1 MYIQWCWI
9 LIFVSIMTVASITFN
24 PICVLV
30 PGDLPTWR
38 VLTFLR
44 YFWCFLSRGHYT
56 SELFPMLEFMRHSYQ
71 CTVRNSFKCDLNR
84 DKPKVAVYAK
94 CVLWASCNWIFHI
107 ITELNIS
114 NDKQQSECEKLEL
127 IWVIPNNSRTFFMW
141 RLHLLDF
148 NVHSLF
154 LLI

>member
-44 YFWCFLSRGHYT
+44 YLWCFLSRGYYT
-56 SELFPMLEFMRHSYQ
+56 SELFPMLEFMIHLYQ
-71 CTVRNSFKCDLNR
+71 YTVRNSFKCDLNR
-84 DKPKVAVYAK
+84 DKV
-94 CVLWASCNWIFHI
+94 
-107 ITELNIS
+107 IS
-114 NDKQQSECEKLEL
+114 Q
-127 IWVIPNNSRTFFMW
+127 R
-141 RLHLLDF
+141 
-148 NVHSLF
+148 SLF
-154 LLI
+154 MLNVFYGQVVIEYFILLLNSIFLMTNNRASVRNLNWSEWFPIIPGHFSCKDYIYLISM